1 MPEGVVN
8 IFNAIC
14 FIDYYPNLVSFIV
27 FFMAYSWTLLSRA
40 RTLVI
45 ASDDRASSEY
55 ILHLMLCVTILE
67 SSRVPFEH

>member
-27 FFMAYSWTLLSRA
+27 FFMAYFL
-40 RTLVI
+40 
-45 ASDDRASSEY
+45 D
-55 ILHLMLCVTILE
+55 TIE
-67 SSRVPFEH
+67 QS